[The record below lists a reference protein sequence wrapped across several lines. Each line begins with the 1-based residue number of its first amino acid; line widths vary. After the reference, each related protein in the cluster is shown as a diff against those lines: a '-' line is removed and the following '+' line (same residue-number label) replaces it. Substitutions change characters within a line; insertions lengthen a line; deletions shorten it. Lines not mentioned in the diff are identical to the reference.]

1 MITPGE
7 EEFIREHAYLPEHI
21 ISYGTAVSRLEPF
34 LTDGYL
40 YFFQDGGNLVF
51 IGYPLN
57 QPPDSTKMEETLQ
70 GLIASR
76 NPGQVAIL
84 APSIPAAYGPPAGKD
99 YYYSLDVESLRPPPK
114 VANMIRR
121 ASGVVK
127 ITRERT
133 VGPEHLGLIRAFYES
148 RQIDQ
153 GHPDHLS
160 TDPRL
165 LRDLRHGCRFQRPRP
180 KMDNLMAFDIAD
192 FWANHYAFY
201 MFNFRS
207 PLHPFPG
214 ASDLLLQEIITE
226 AKSQGK
232 TRFNLGLG
240 INAGVTFF
248 KTKWG
253 ARPFLPHES
262 VLYRRKPPSFLESLL
277 QGMRRE

>member
-114 VANMIRR
+114 VTNMIRR

-133 VGPEHLGLIRAFYES
+133 VGPEHLGLIRAFYEF
-148 RQIDQ
+148 RKIDQ
-153 GHPDHLS
+153 D
-160 TDPRL
+160 TRAI
-165 LRDLRHGCRFQRPRP
+165 FQRIPAYLETSGTAAVFSARTQ
-180 KMDNLMAFDIAD
+180 DGNLIAFDIAD

-240 INAGVTFF
+240 INAGVAFF

-262 VLYRRKPPSFLESLL
+262 VLYRRKPPSFLESLF

>member
-7 EEFIREHAYLPEHI
+7 EDFIREHAYLPEHI
-21 ISYGTAVSRLEPF
+21 LSYGTAISRLEPF

-40 YFFQDGGNLVF
+40 HFFREGGNLVF
-51 IGYPLN
+51 IGYPLDRA
-57 QPPDSTKMEETLQ
+57 PDSARMAETLQ

-99 YYYSLDVESLRPPPK
+99 HYYSLDVGRLGPPPK

-121 ASGVVK
+121 ASGAVN
-127 ITRERT
+127 ITRQRT
-133 VGPEHLGLIRAFYES
+133 IGPEHLGLIRAFYES

-153 GHPDHLS
+153 D
-160 TDPRL
+160 TRTI
-165 LRDLRHGCRFQRPRP
+165 FQRIPAYLEASGTAAVFSARAQ
-180 KMDNLMAFDIAD
+180 DGSLAAFDIAD

-207 PLHPFPG
+207 PLHPLPG
-214 ASDLLLQEIITE
+214 ASDLLFQEIIAE

-232 TRFNLGLG
+232 TRINLGLG

-253 ARPFLPHES
+253 ARPLLPHES
-262 VLYRRKPPSFLESLL
+262 VLYRCKRLSFLESLL
-277 QGMRRE
+277 RGSR

>member
-7 EEFIREHAYLPEHI
+7 EEFIREYAYLPEHI
-21 ISYGTAVSRLEPF
+21 VSYGTAVSRLEPF

-40 YFFQDGGNLVF
+40 YFFQDEGNLVF

-57 QPPDSTKMEETLQ
+57 QPPDSATMEETLQ

-76 NPGQVAIL
+76 NPGQIAIL
-84 APSIPAAYGPPAGKD
+84 APSIPAAYGPPTGND
-99 YYYSLDVESLRPPPK
+99 HYYSLDVGSPGPPPK

-121 ASGVVK
+121 ASKTVK

-133 VGPEHLGLIRAFYES
+133 IGPEHLGLIRAFYES

-153 GHPDHLS
+153 GTQTIFQQIPFYLETSATVLVFSARDREE
-160 TDPRL
+160 RL
-165 LRDLRHGCRFQRPRP
+165 L
-180 KMDNLMAFDIAD
+180 AFNIAD

-207 PLHPFPG
+207 PLHPLPG
-214 ASDLLLQEIITE
+214 VSDLLLQEIIAE
-226 AKSQGK
+226 AKLQGK
-232 TRFNLGLG
+232 TRINLGLG

-253 ARPFLPHES
+253 ARLFLPHES
-262 VLYRRKPPSFLESLL
+262 VLYRSKPPSFFASIL
-277 QGMRRE
+277 QGLR

>member
-21 ISYGTAVSRLEPF
+21 VPYGTAVSRLEPF

-40 YFFQDGGNLVF
+40 YFFQEGKNLVF
-51 IGYPLN
+51 IGYPLDR
-57 QPPDSTKMEETLQ
+57 PPDSAKMEETLQ
-70 GLIASR
+70 GLIDSR
-76 NPGQVAIL
+76 HPGQVAIL
-84 APSIPAAYGPPAGKD
+84 APSIPSAYGPPFGKD
-99 YYYSLDVESLRPPPK
+99 HYYSLDMAELTIPPK

-121 ASGVVK
+121 ASGAVK
-127 ITRERT
+127 ITPERT
-133 VGPEHLGLIRAFYES
+133 VAPEHLGLIRAFYES

-153 GHPDHLS
+153 G
-160 TDPRL
+160 TQTI
-165 LRDLRHGCRFQRPRP
+165 FQRIPAYLEASGTAAVFSARTQ
-180 KMDNLMAFDIAD
+180 DGSLAAFDIAD

-207 PLHPFPG
+207 PLHPLPG
-214 ASDLLLQEIITE
+214 VSDLLLQEIIAE
-226 AKSQGK
+226 AKLQGK
-232 TRFNLGLG
+232 TRINLGLG

-262 VLYRRKPPSFLESLL
+262 VLYRRKRPSFFESLL
-277 QGMRRE
+277 RGSR

>member
-21 ISYGTAVSRLEPF
+21 VSYGTAVSRLEPF

-57 QPPDSTKMEETLQ
+57 QPPDSAKMEETLQ

-84 APSIPAAYGPPAGKD
+84 APSIPAAYGPPTGKD
-99 YYYSLDVESLRPPPK
+99 HYYSLDVGSLGPPPESRK
-114 VANMIRR
+114 HDPQGFRGRENNPGKDGGPR
-121 ASGVVK
+121 ASRPDSGFLRIPDRSIKTPGPSFNESPLYLETSGTAAVFSA
-127 ITRERT
+127 RT
-133 VGPEHLGLIRAFYES
+133 QDG
-148 RQIDQ
+148 
-153 GHPDHLS
+153 
-160 TDPRL
+160 
-165 LRDLRHGCRFQRPRP
+165 
-180 KMDNLMAFDIAD
+180 NLMAFDIAD

-214 ASDLLLQEIITE
+214 ASDLLLQEIIAE

-232 TRFNLGLG
+232 TRINLGLG

-262 VLYRRKPPSFLESLL
+262 VFYRRKPPSFFESLL
-277 QGMRRE
+277 RGLR